1 MREEAF
7 LWLKQANNDLKY
19 AQSNLDAGVYYVCAF
34 LSQQAAEKALKA
46 LYIQSKRKV
55 PMKTHNLVELGKE
68 LKLPDHMIKDL
79 RKINPAF
86 VTARYPDAANGV
98 PAEMFDQD
106 IAKEHIEKA
115 REVVEWVKQTIK

>member
-1 MREEAF
+1 MREEAI

-19 AQSNLDAGVYYVCAF
+19 AQSNLDAGIYYVCAF

-46 LYIQSKRKV
+46 LYIESKRKV
-55 PMKTHNLVELGKE
+55 PIKTHNLVELGKE
-68 LKLPDHMIKDL
+68 LQAPSYMIKGL

-98 PAEMFDQD
+98 PAEMFDED
-106 IAKEHIEKA
+106 IAKEHLEKA
-115 REVVEWVKQTIK
+115 KEILEWVEQTIK